1 MDYLCCETS
10 HKMLQKYDNRK
21 KKAHRTTINFRSARV
36 CFRLNPKMAKNGAEW
51 ENGELKGKRG
61 NYS

>member
-21 KKAHRTTINFRSARV
+21 KKRIAL
-36 CFRLNPKMAKNGAEW
+36 RLIFVLRAFVFD
-51 ENGELKGKRG
+51 
-61 NYS
+61 